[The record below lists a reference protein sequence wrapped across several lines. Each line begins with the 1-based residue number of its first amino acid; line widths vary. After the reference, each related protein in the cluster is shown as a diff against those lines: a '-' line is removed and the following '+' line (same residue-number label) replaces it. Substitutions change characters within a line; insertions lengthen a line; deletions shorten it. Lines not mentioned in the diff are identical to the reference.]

1 MGNIK
6 MINYL
11 YILPEIIVA
20 SALSF
25 IIIID
30 LFLSKKFK
38 NLSYYLIQLL
48 LFSTIYIIYSDID
61 FLSSNSSN
69 LYDTGFFSNFFKIF
83 VFVSLSIILQY
94 TYQFLNKF
102 DLYKTEYFVISI
114 FGTLGM
120 MIMISANHLL
130 LLYLG
135 IELLSLSLYSVIA
148 FNKKSIYSS
157 EAAVKYYILGAMS
170 SGFLLFGISL
180 IYGLTGSLFYHE
192 ISQQISLLNLSNI
205 DDDIRVLGLI
215 FSLTFIFI
223 SLAFKFGAAP
233 FHMWIPDVYHGS
245 LITTTLLLS
254 SVPKI
259 AVFIILIK
267 LLGLVFSGLEV
278 FWSDIMKILAVLS
291 IIIGNI
297 TAIAQTNI
305 KRMLAY
311 STIANI
317 GFILLALSIGSY
329 ESFIAAMFYT
339 VTYVITTILAFGL
352 LSQLL
357 SDNNG
362 IEEIKDI
369 SGLAKYNPLAAFMLL
384 VLMLSYIGIPP
395 FLGFHAKLFVIQSL
409 VQSNNVVLGIFAV
422 IMTVIG
428 SYYYLRVVKVIYF
441 DEYNGSLS
449 FSSNHML
456 SAILIFI
463 LIYLGLFPSHLGEI
477 SVYSI
482 TNLFN
487 T

>member
-1 MGNIK
+1 

-48 LFSTIYIIYSDID
+48 LFTTIYIIYSDID

-83 VFVSLSIILQY
+83 IFISLSIIFQY

-267 LLGLVFSGLEV
+267 LLGNVFSGLEI
-278 FWSDIMKILAVLS
+278 FWSDIMKILAILS
-291 IIIGNI
+291 ILIGNI

-339 VTYVITTILAFGL
+339 VTYVITTILTFGL
-352 LSQLL
+352 ISQLL
-357 SDNNG
+357 SDNNA

-409 VQSNNVVLGIFAV
+409 VQSNNIILAIFAV

-428 SYYYLRVVKVIYF
+428 SYYYLRVVKVMYF

-456 SAILIFI
+456 SAILVFV

>member
-1 MGNIK
+1 

-11 YILPEIIVA
+11 YILPEIILTTFI
-20 SALSF
+20 SL

-30 LFLSKKFK
+30 LFLSPRLKYI
-38 NLSYYLIQLL
+38 SYYLIQLL
-48 LFSTIYIIYSDID
+48 LFSLIYLIYSDII
-61 FLSSNSSN
+61 FLSSNTSA
-69 LYDTGFFSNFFKIF
+69 LYDTNIFSNFFKIF
-83 VFVSLSIILQY
+83 ILISLVIIFQY
-94 TYQFLNKF
+94 TYQFLKNF
-102 DLYKTEYFVISI
+102 NLYKTEYFIISI

-180 IYGLTGSLFYHE
+180 IYGLTGSLFYGE
-192 ISQQISLLNLSNI
+192 IYQQISSLNLSDI
-205 DDDIRVLGLI
+205 DEDIRVIGLV

-254 SVPKI
+254 TVPKI
-259 AVFIILIK
+259 AVFIILVK
-267 LLGLVFSGLEV
+267 LLGLVFSDLV
-278 FWSDIMKILAVLS
+278 IFWSDILQILAILS
-291 IIIGNI
+291 IIIGNV

-317 GFILLALSIGSY
+317 GFILLALSIGSIN
-329 ESFIAAMFYT
+329 SFIAAMFYT
-339 VTYVITTILAFGL
+339 LTYVITTVLAFGL

-357 SDNNG
+357 SDDKG
-362 IEEIKDI
+362 IDEISDL
-369 SGLAKYNPLAAFMLL
+369 SGLAKYNPLTAFMLL
-384 VLMLSYIGIPP
+384 VIMLSYVGIPP
-395 FLGFHAKLFVIQSL
+395 FLGFHAKLLVIQSL
-409 VQSNNVVLGIFAV
+409 VQANDIALSIFAV
-422 IMTVIG
+422 VMTVIG

-441 DEYNGSLS
+441 DNYIDSIS
-449 FSSNHML
+449 FSSNHFFSVVL
-456 SAILIFI
+456 VIF
-463 LIYLGLFPSHLGEI
+463 LIYLGLFPSLINEI
-477 SVYSI
+477 STLGI